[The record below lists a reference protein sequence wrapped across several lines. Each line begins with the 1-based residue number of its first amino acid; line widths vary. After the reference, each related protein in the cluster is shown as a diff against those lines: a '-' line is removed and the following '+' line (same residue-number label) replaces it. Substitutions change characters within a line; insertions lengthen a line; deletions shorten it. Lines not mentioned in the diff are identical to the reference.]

1 MSGTISFY
9 FYGLFLMFPFSGSM
23 DGDRAIAMIEA
34 GKRWVKYEIPDSVK
48 LGMAIF
54 SDDAPPYQNMTEI
67 NDANR
72 DLLINKGGFHSIPP
86 WGV

>member
-1 MSGTISFY
+1 
-9 FYGLFLMFPFSGSM
+9 
-23 DGDRAIAMIEA
+23 MIEA

-72 DLLINKGGFHSIPP
+72 DLLINKGRFHSISP
-86 WGV
+86 WAV